1 MTIPNLSG
9 VITLD
14 DVHKKGTGSF
24 QASYVAWSKTAQLL
38 HQHAPGF
45 DYHLRPNADGEL
57 IHKAPDGTGFVVG
70 YFTGPDGIVTADFPF
85 PCMDHRNNPIAYD
98 KISARVLTDSHRRS
112 LAACACFAFSL
123 AHELWS
129 KEEVQSAANET
140 MPSGDAPA
148 AQPSKQK
155 PAVQQSQ
162 PQSAVLGKTAIA
174 GLKVIRGTSSLKELK
189 DVGARLTDRHK
200 KGDLNDTEH
209 QELMQALLEKETQLA
224 K

>member
-9 VITLD
+9 VITID

-45 DYHLRPNADGEL
+45 DYHLRPNLDGEL
-57 IHKAPDGTGFVVG
+57 LHKAPDGTGFVVG

-98 KISARVLTDSHRRS
+98 KISARVLTDTHRRS

-129 KEEVQSAANET
+129 KEEVQSATNET
-140 MPSGDAPA
+140 MPSASAPA
-148 AQPSKQK
+148 IQQDTPKAAPRAKTAK
-155 PAVQQSQ
+155 PAV
-162 PQSAVLGKTAIA
+162 LGATALA
-174 GLKVIRGTSSLKELK
+174 GMKVIRGVSSIKELK
-189 DVGARLTDRHK
+189 DVGERLTGRHK
-200 KGDLNDTEH
+200 KGDINDTEH
-209 QELMQALLEKETQLA
+209 EALMEALLEKETQLA